1 MIPGIGTF
9 IFSAK
14 TDFAVENEEQA
25 EIARCFSGLFTRAA
39 GFTPQVKVG
48 EEKYVSG
55 PIREAYLNL
64 SWTPDEATAF
74 IGTDDEVAYEQFVL
88 PANKHYRAPQAR
100 LADKVQID
108 IDPATGTLRSYIYIK
123 VRRCWHRP

>member
-1 MIPGIGTF
+1 MPCPESVIPGIGTF

-48 EEKYVSG
+48 EKKGKICFRADPRS
-55 PIREAYLNL
+55 L
-64 SWTPDEATAF
+64 SEP
-74 IGTDDEVAYEQFVL
+74 VL
-88 PANKHYRAPQAR
+88 
-100 LADKVQID
+100 
-108 IDPATGTLRSYIYIK
+108 DPR
-123 VRRCWHRP
+123 